1 MVAGGPVVVQAVFRC
16 CRCALFPSWGLL
28 TFVSGLLGPPG
39 PYFGPPGAHFGPPA
53 ARFGPPRAHF
63 GPPGAHFKP
72 PGARLGLP
80 GLILALPG
88 GLLGLSW
95 GPPGASLGGL
105 GAPSGLKLDFGP
117 ILGAI
122 LDRFGSPKGFKK
134 HQKVP
139 YCRQK
144 TWFLQNLRGARK
156 RPKKGSQDAPPPG
169 PKPEVYFT
177 PPARSPSALPLIHR
191 IANSTQLQ
199 SG

>member
-1 MVAGGPVVVQAVFRC
+1 MFASQSTGQDHQHIKGPQPAELGYHKNAEFFWCSMVSTLCF
-16 CRCALFPSWGLL
+16 L
-28 TFVSGLLGPPG
+28 PPG
-39 PYFGPPGAHFGPPA
+39 PCFEPPGAHFGPPA
-53 ARFGPPRAHF
+53 ARFGPPRALF
-63 GPPGAHFKP
+63 QPPGAHFKP

-144 TWFLQNLRGARK
+144 TWFL
-156 RPKKGSQDAPPPG
+156 
-169 PKPEVYFT
+169 
-177 PPARSPSALPLIHR
+177 
-191 IANSTQLQ
+191 
-199 SG
+199 